1 MSPFLRLAWASAWNR
16 RSTLALTAISIAL
29 SVAMLLGVARARVAA
44 QEGFAQSVS
53 GTDLVV
59 GARTNPVQL
68 VLFAVFHLGDA
79 MNEIRYASYEAV
91 AADPAVAWAV
101 PLALGDSHR
110 GFAVLGTTTAY
121 FERFR
126 HGRQQSLTFSEGRAF
141 AGNLDGV
148 FEAVIGADVARS
160 LGYRIGQPITLSHG
174 RGGFGDA
181 QDAGLP
187 EHADKPFTVVGIL
200 EPSGTPV
207 DRTVHVSLEAIE
219 AIHLDWQAG
228 APLPGLTIPAGMV
241 RKFDLHPHHVT
252 AVLVGLKFRT
262 AVFQVQRSVARFAP
276 EPLMAVLPGVA
287 LDQLWQVVGL
297 VENALLA
304 VAALVVVVG
313 LAGMI
318 AVVLASLGERRRELA
333 VLRSVGAG
341 TRHIA
346 ALLIAESLAVTFAG
360 AVLGATG
367 LALLATFAGAA
378 IERRFGLVFPAGIA
392 GAGEWKLLGGV
403 LIAGLLGGIVP
414 AWQAC
419 RLSLADGLTPRL

>member
-1 MSPFLRLAWASAWNR
+1 MRHFFRLAAASAWNR
-16 RSTLALTAISIAL
+16 RSTLALTVVSIAL
-29 SVAMLLGVARARVAA
+29 SVAMLLGVARARVSA

-59 GARTNPVQL
+59 GARTSPVQL

-110 GFAVLGTTTAY
+110 GFAVLGATAAY

-126 HGRQQSLTFSEGRAF
+126 HGRQQSLRFSDGRAF
-141 AGNLDGV
+141 AGTLDGV
-148 FEAVIGADVARS
+148 FEAVIGAEVARS
-160 LGYRIGQPITLSHG
+160 LNYGIGQRITLSHG
-174 RGGFGDA
+174 RGGFGADRDPA
-181 QDAGLP
+181 LP

-228 APLPGLTIPAGMV
+228 APLPGLSIPAGMV
-241 RKFDLHPHHVT
+241 RKFDLRPRQVT
-252 AVLVGLKFRT
+252 AVLVGLKSRS
-262 AVFQVQRSVARFAP
+262 AVFRVQRCIDHFGG
-276 EPLMAVLPGVA
+276 EPLMAVLPGIA

-297 VENALLA
+297 VESALLA

-313 LAGMI
+313 LAGMV

-346 ALLIAESLAVTFAG
+346 ALLIAESLAVTVAG
-360 AVLGATG
+360 AVLGAAG
-367 LALLATFAGAA
+367 LALIAALAGEA
-378 IERRFGLVFPAGIA
+378 IERRFGLVFPAGIT
-392 GAGEWKLLGGV
+392 GVQEWQLLCGV
-403 LIAGLLGGIVP
+403 WVAGLLGGIVP
-414 AWQAC
+414 AWRAC
-419 RLSLADGLTPRL
+419 RISLADGLTPRL